1 MKLECWHGTQS
12 LVRFLL
18 SHALMSTVSQSVI
31 CPHGI
36 CRRVLLVFPG
46 SIITS
51 KCAGLE
57 HNRKGLMKVHLKVKG
72 ILNYNFLKSC
82 SGCGSEGLKVHKQY
96 LEHSTASLLAAAG
109 WCKTCSGQRCWG
121 YYQCWPG
128 QTILTSFSHHCNHS

>member
-18 SHALMSTVSQSVI
+18 GHALMSTVSQSVI

-57 HNRKGLMKVHLKVKG
+57 HNRKGLE
-72 ILNYNFLKSC
+72 SAPE
-82 SGCGSEGLKVHKQY
+82 SERHPQLQ
-96 LEHSTASLLAAAG
+96 
-109 WCKTCSGQRCWG
+109 
-121 YYQCWPG
+121 
-128 QTILTSFSHHCNHS
+128 FSQIV